1 MDRFTLG
8 KLLAAFL
15 QVRPRLEAV
24 ARARTGNRALAEDLI
39 QDTWSKLEAAQLDG
53 PIDNPAGFIIQVAN
67 NTVTDHLRK
76 ERRRGE
82 IDAELSELLW
92 ENADPVTPERALI
105 DRERLAAVREA
116 LDELP
121 QKTRDIFLMN
131 RIDRIPHRRIAEML
145 GMSDN
150 NVYYHV
156 RRALERLA
164 ELRDDLA
171 D

>member
-39 QDTWSKLEAAQLDG
+39 QDTWFKLEAAQLDG

-76 ERRRGE
+76 ERRRAD
-82 IDAELSELLW
+82 IDA
-92 ENADPVTPERALI
+92 
-105 DRERLAAVREA
+105 
-116 LDELP
+116 
-121 QKTRDIFLMN
+121 
-131 RIDRIPHRRIAEML
+131 
-145 GMSDN
+145 
-150 NVYYHV
+150 
-156 RRALERLA
+156 
-164 ELRDDLA
+164 
-171 D
+171 